1 MAGQF
6 GKLAV
11 NLLSMVVLAR
21 LIGAEDYGLIAM
33 VVSLVGGV
41 ADLIRDMGGLSA
53 AAVRSPSLSLQQRT
67 NLWWINTFL
76 GGACMVAVC
85 ALAPL
90 IAWFYGEPKVTLLA
104 MAMSM
109 LFAFGGM
116 TTQYSADLMRRL
128 KFGRQ
133 AAASV
138 SAAMVAFLAALG
150 TAMLGWGGYWSL
162 ALQQILGALLTLVFF
177 AIAAGWLPGGRFRRG
192 AGTREFFRFGMPLF
206 GTQILTYYSGN
217 IDSILVGR
225 MFGSASLG
233 FYSRGIQVVR
243 MPMNQIRSPLSNV
256 ALSTLSKVR
265 EDRERYAGFVATAQ
279 LAVLYPTAILSTG
292 LAATS
297 QDVIPIVLGGGWGA
311 GRRLRDAVRARG
323 TWSPR
328 SRPQVAGC
336 ISRRGGRVVPFFDT
350 PSSLPSC
357 ASPCSW
363 EPRSSGSMPSQR
375 CTRWPRCS
383 SGPSR
388 CGTANVRPAIRPGPP
403 SSTPRS
409 ASSARRVRPSWSRT
423 SAGSRLKTGGL
434 LRFLVTGTVYVATF
448 ALFLL
453 VPAIRRDLANVVAT
467 GRKILSR

>member
-1 MAGQF
+1 MIQPRRPGREERLLGGMAGQF

-297 QDVIPIVLGGGWGA
+297 QDVIPIVLGGGWG
-311 GRRLRDAVRARG
+311 
-323 TWSPR
+323 P
-328 SRPQVAGC
+328 VAAFVTLFALGDM
-336 ISRRGGRVVPFFDT
+336 V
-350 PSSLPSC
+350 SSLSSAGGWLYLSEGKSGALLRYTVISAVVRITLFVGAAFIGIHAVAAVYPV
-357 ASPCSW
+357 ASLLL
-363 EPRSSGSMPSQR
+363 
-375 CTRWPRCS
+375 WPFSLWYC
-383 SGPSR
+383 
-388 CGTANVRPAIRPGPP
+388 NVRPAIRPGPP

-423 SAGSRLKTGGL
+423 SAGSRLKTGGACC
-434 LRFLVTGTVYVATF
+434 G
-448 ALFLL
+448 
-453 VPAIRRDLANVVAT
+453 
-467 GRKILSR
+467 SS